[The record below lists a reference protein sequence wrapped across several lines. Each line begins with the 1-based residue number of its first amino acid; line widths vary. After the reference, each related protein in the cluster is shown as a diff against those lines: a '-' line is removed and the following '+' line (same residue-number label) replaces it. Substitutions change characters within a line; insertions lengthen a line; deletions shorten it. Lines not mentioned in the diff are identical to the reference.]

1 MAIPDYQTLM
11 RPFLELIKDGE
22 DHSMKYAVD
31 QLARQF
37 MLSEEEISEL
47 LPSGQQT
54 ILKNRVSWARTYL
67 KYAGLVDSAG
77 RGFVRITPAGLKLL
91 KTHRGPIQSKDLEQF
106 PSFLEFKNKSVPVAG
121 EEVGLE
127 QKMEPLSAGLTP
139 QEQMEAAFEQSR
151 QSTRLDLLQRLKSCS
166 PGYFERVVVELLMK
180 MGYGGIAG
188 KGEVTRFSSDG
199 GIDGIINQDKLG
211 LDVVSIQAKRW
222 ESTVGRPIVQG
233 FVGSMDYIRARKGVI
248 ITTSKFSREAE
259 DYVER
264 IEGKKVVLID
274 GDELSELMIDH
285 NLGVTIRKTYEL
297 KEVSN
302 DFFDED

>member
-11 RPFLELIKDGE
+11 RPFLEMIKDGQ
-22 DHSMKYAVD
+22 DHLMKSAVEK
-31 QLARQF
+31 LAKEFR
-37 MLSEEEISEL
+37 LSNDEL
-47 LPSGQQT
+47 AEVLPSGQQT
-54 ILKNRVSWARTYL
+54 IFKNRVSWARTYL
-67 KYAGLVDSAG
+67 KYAGLVDSVG
-77 RGFVRITPAGLKLL
+77 RGIVRITPNGLTFL
-91 KTHRGPIQSKDLEQF
+91 KRHKGPVQSKDLEQF
-106 PSFLEFKNKSVPVAG
+106 PAFLEFKNKSVSTLKVEDPADQVI
-121 EEVGLE
+121 
-127 QKMEPLSAGLTP
+127 EPELSCLTP
-139 QEQMEAAFEQSR
+139 LEQMESAFEQSR
-151 QSTRLDLLQRLKSCS
+151 QSTRVDLLQRLKSCS
-166 PGYFERVVVELLMK
+166 PGYFERIVVELLMK

-222 ESTVGRPIVQG
+222 ESTVGRPTVQG

-274 GDELSELMIDH
+274 GDELAELMIDH
-285 NLGVTIRKTYEL
+285 NLGVTVKKRYEL